1 MSKSSTKSSDSDLK
15 SDPPV
20 RLATLVDMT
29 NPQCVLDETR
39 ITTRSIDP
47 AFDFSPVER
56 VFNDV
61 VTLFTG
67 NYPGYRACNT
77 RYHDLNHTTDTL
89 LAMVRLIHCAHTHG
103 VRFRNHDIALG
114 LISALM
120 HDVGYIQDTS
130 DRKGTGAKHAL
141 VHIARGVVFTR
152 TYLGKNGYS
161 TYDYRKCRA
170 AILCTDLSLPIA
182 SIRFETRGNTLVG
195 KILAAADLLGQTADR
210 CYLEKLRFLYEEFA
224 EADIRGYSNE
234 LELLQ
239 DSLDFNEFIKKRL
252 THDLDGIDRY
262 LDGHFKTRWGIDRDL
277 YRESI
282 NNNLNYLK
290 YFLGK
295 DPLHYT
301 NFLRR
306 VERQ

>member
-1 MSKSSTKSSDSDLK
+1 MLKTSVKSSDSGQK
-15 SDPPV
+15 SHPSV
-20 RLATLVDMT
+20 RLASLVDMA
-29 NPQCVLDETR
+29 NPQRVLDETKI
-39 ITTRSIDP
+39 ITLSIDP
-47 AFDFSPVER
+47 TFDFTPVEH

-61 VTLFTG
+61 VKLFAG
-67 NYPGYRACNT
+67 HYPGYRACNT
-77 RYHDLNHTTDTL
+77 RYHDLSHTTDTL
-89 LAMVRLIHCAHTHG
+89 LAMARLIHGAHTHG
-103 VRFRNHDIALG
+103 VRFRSRDIALG

-130 DRKGTGAKHAL
+130 DRKGTGARHAL

-152 TYLGKNGYS
+152 TYLEENGYS

-224 EADIRGYSNE
+224 EADIRGYRSE
-234 LELLQ
+234 LGLLQ
-239 DSLDFNEFIKKRL
+239 DSLDFNELMKKRL
-252 THDLDGIDRY
+252 AHDLDGIDRY
-262 LDGHFKTRWGIDRDL
+262 LGGHFKTRWGIDRDL
-277 YRESI
+277 YQESI
-282 NNNLNYLK
+282 NNNLNYLR
-290 YFLGK
+290 YFLKK

-301 NFLRR
+301 TFLRR
-306 VERQ
+306 MEKP